1 MNKTKILLIA
11 VLTVVLA
18 SCGGGKSGGKPNF
31 GDNEYAVRTVQG
43 QNADLQTTYPA
54 TIKGVQDVEI
64 RPKVSGFI
72 TKLCVK
78 EGQQVKAGQL
88 LFVIDNVTYAA
99 AVRQARAAVNAAKAQ
114 LNTARL
120 TYNNSQKLFKNNVI
134 GSYELQSSKNAMESA
149 AAQLAQAEAA
159 YVSAKQNL
167 DFCFVSSPA
176 NGVVGDLPYRVGA
189 LVSASSQQP
198 LTTVSNNSTMQ
209 VYFSMT
215 EKDLLDM
222 TKTAGGINAAISSYP
237 AVKLQLA
244 DGSIYN
250 HPGKVATVSGVID
263 PTTGSVSMRADFPNP
278 ERVLK
283 SGASGSIVVPHTA
296 TSAVVVP
303 QDAVVEVQ
311 DKNFVYVVGK
321 DNKVKYTPVEINS
334 QNDGKNY
341 IITSGLHIGDRFV
354 VNGVSSLQDGME
366 IKPLTEAQYADKLK
380 KTEELGEAQGDL
392 GKLKKAFGK

>member
-18 SCGGGKSGGKPNF
+18 SCGGGKSGGKPNL

-296 TSAVVVP
+296 TSAVIVP

-311 DKNFVYVVGK
+311 DKHFVYVVGK

>member
-1 MNKTKILLIA
+1 MKKTKILLVA
-11 VLTVVLA
+11 ALAAVLA

-43 QNADLQTTYPA
+43 QDANLQTTYPA
-54 TIKGVQDVEI
+54 SIKGVQDVEI

-78 EGQQVKAGQL
+78 EGQSVKAGQL

-99 AVRQARAAVNAAKAQ
+99 AVRQAKASVNAAKAQ
-114 LNTARL
+114 LNTATL

-134 GSYELQSSKNAMESA
+134 GSYELQSTKNAMESA

-167 DFCFVSSPA
+167 NFCFVTSPS

-215 EKDLLDM
+215 EKDLLEM
-222 TKTAGGINAAISSYP
+222 SKTQAA
-237 AVKLQLA
+237 
-244 DGSIYN
+244 
-250 HPGKVATVSGVID
+250 
-263 PTTGSVSMRADFPNP
+263 
-278 ERVLK
+278 
-283 SGASGSIVVPHTA
+283 
-296 TSAVVVP
+296 
-303 QDAVVEVQ
+303 
-311 DKNFVYVVGK
+311 
-321 DNKVKYTPVEINS
+321 YT
-334 QNDGKNY
+334 
-341 IITSGLHIGDRFV
+341 L
-354 VNGVSSLQDGME
+354 
-366 IKPLTEAQYADKLK
+366 PLRTIRL
-380 KTEELGEAQGDL
+380 
-392 GKLKKAFGK
+392 